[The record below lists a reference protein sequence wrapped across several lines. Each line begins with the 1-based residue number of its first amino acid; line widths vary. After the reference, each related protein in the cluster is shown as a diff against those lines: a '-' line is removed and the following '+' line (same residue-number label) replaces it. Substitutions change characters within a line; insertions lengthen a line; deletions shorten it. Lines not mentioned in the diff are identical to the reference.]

1 MGRGWEGEGQ
11 EMGGGGGGGGSVY
24 RDRKK
29 KLEEKLDFM
38 YIGWNPYCV
47 LVATV

>member
-1 MGRGWEGEGQ
+1 
-11 EMGGGGGGGGSVY
+11 MGGGWAGDGGWGGGSVC

-29 KLEEKLDFM
+29 KLDEKLDFM